1 MADTAPTARQ
11 RRLASELHK
20 LRESAGLTQAQAAQ
34 MLGWNR
40 TKIVRI
46 EGAQQVPTVDE
57 VEHVLESYGPT
68 DEAIRLALVQLARD
82 ARRRG
87 WWTAY
92 GDVLAGSHI
101 ELEDAASRIRVWQA
115 QVVPGLLQI
124 PAYAR
129 EVIAAEVSDSDEVER
144 RVDARMKRRTLLDRA
159 DAPELDVVL
168 AEEVLRRLVGGRPV
182 MRQQLAELLRAAER
196 PNVSVRVVPLSAGA
210 YPTIGQGGL
219 TIFEVP
225 GDLDLSVAYFETMRN
240 AVYVEDIAQVRECR
254 AVFERLAGVALS
266 KHETA
271 QLIAR
276 ICEEMTH
283 DG

>member
-168 AEEVLRRLVGGRPV
+168 AEEALRRPVGGRPV
-182 MRQQLAELLRAAER
+182 MRQQLAALLREVER
-196 PNVSVRVVPLSAGA
+196 PNVSVRVIPLERGIYPAIGKGSLVLFQFAG
-210 YPTIGQGGL
+210 PL
-219 TIFEVP
+219 
-225 GDLDLSVAYFETMRN
+225 DLDVAYLESIGGGM
-240 AVYVEDIAQVRECR
+240 YLESIAQVRQCTVMFDR
-254 AVFERLAGVALS
+254 IADAALPVDES
-266 KHETA
+266 A
-271 QLIAR
+271 ALIAD
-276 ICEEMTH
+276 ILKEMR
-283 DG
+283 